1 MNNLLEKFG
10 LEVEKY
16 SEEVSKQ
23 TNVVGIILTGS
34 AGRRDFD
41 QYSDIDNVVVVK
53 GKHSVKEGKFV
64 RGEFLFDTRVVTINE
79 LGVDWSDDM
88 YFAYLN
94 SSIVDDSEGLIKNI
108 FKARAGMWKSLVSK
122 KISISLVE
130 LSTIYEFKD
139 NWKSLKTKT
148 HYKKFIERKDYLSAH
163 RLLNLGFEIILNTLY
178 LSNLKP
184 VPDNKNKIKLLHTLD
199 VITPGIADL
208 FTKAYI
214 VKSIDNKDLNRRYD
228 ILNSLVLHTKKALIK
243 KIKLP
248 DDLYKFYLKE
258 RK

>member
-10 LEVEKY
+10 LEVDKY
-16 SEEVSKQ
+16 SGEVSKL

-34 AGRRDFD
+34 AGRGDFD

-64 RGEFLFDTRVVTINE
+64 RGEFLFDTRVVTISE
-79 LGVDWSDDM
+79 LEKAWSDDM

-94 SSIVDDSEGLIKNI
+94 SSIIYDSEGLIKNI
-108 FKARAGMWKSLVSK
+108 FKSSAGIWKSLASK

-148 HYKKFIERKDYLSAH
+148 HYQKFIERKDYLSAH
-163 RLLNLGFEIILNTLY
+163 RLLNLGFEIVLNTLY

-184 VPDNKNKIKLLHTLD
+184 VPDSKNKIRLLHTLD
-199 VITPGIADL
+199 VITPGVADL
-208 FTKAYI
+208 FTEAFM
-214 VKSIDNKDLNRRYD
+214 VKSIDSKDLNRRYD
-228 ILNSLVLHTKKALIK
+228 ILDSLVLYTKKTLIR